1 MGSDDGVMPAE
12 ILIEDAADPD
22 AVSQLWAQYWD
33 EHHEDLGAQDLAM
46 EARALPKGYEAPDGA
61 LLVAKLGHDVVG
73 TVGLQRFDEE
83 TADMRRMYVPQQ
95 YRGQGIGEALVQGIM
110 QKAKSMGYTRMIL
123 DVSESQTAARR
134 VYKAA
139 GFRDADGFGFS
150 PLKGPMYMV
159 REL

>member
-1 MGSDDGVMPAE
+1 MPEE
-12 ILIEDAADPD
+12 ILIDEAVDPD
-22 AVSQLWAQYWD
+22 VVSQLWAQYWD

-61 LLVAKLGHDVVG
+61 LLVAKLGSEIVG
-73 TVGLQRFDEE
+73 TVALQRFDAD
-83 TADMRRMYVPQQ
+83 TADMRRMYVPEQ
-95 YRGQGIGEALVQGIM
+95 YRGQGIGAALVEGVM
-110 QKAKSMGYTRMIL
+110 RKARAMGYTRMIL

-139 GFRDADGFGFS
+139 GFQDADGYKFS